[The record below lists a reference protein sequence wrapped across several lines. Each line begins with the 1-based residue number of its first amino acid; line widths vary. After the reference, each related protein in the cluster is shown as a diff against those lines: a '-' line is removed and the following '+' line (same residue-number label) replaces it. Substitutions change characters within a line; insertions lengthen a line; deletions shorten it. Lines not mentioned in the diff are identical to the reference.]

1 MLVLTRKQNESIVI
15 GNDIEVKILAIEDG
29 KIKIGIEAP
38 REIEIFRKE
47 IYVEIEK
54 ENVSAINQSINMD
67 VLKKM
72 LIKK

>member
-15 GNDIEVKILAIEDG
+15 GKDIEVKILAIEDG
-29 KIKIGIEAP
+29 KVKLGIEAP
-38 REIEIFRKE
+38 RDIEIYRKE

-67 VLKKM
+67 ALKKM

>member
-15 GNDIEVKILAIEDG
+15 GKDIEVKILAIEDG

-38 REIEIFRKE
+38 KEIEIFRKE